1 MSLVDLGKR
10 LLEAARKG
18 QDDEVRTLMANGAPF
33 TTDWVIT
40 NTILLHAPALTSSPL
55 GTSPLHLAAQYGHY
69 STAEV
74 LLRAGVSRDARTKV
88 DRTPLHMAA
97 ADGHAHI
104 VELLVRNGAD
114 VNAKDMLKMT
124 ALHWAT
130 EHHHRDVVELLIK
143 YGADVH
149 AFSKF
154 DKSAFDIALEKNNP
168 EILVILQEAMQNK
181 GNAPPATSTVTMAT
195 PFIFTSGEVVNLAS
209 LVSSAS
215 TKTTTGDSRTSTVQF
230 SNSTTS
236 VLATLAALAE
246 ASAPLS
252 NSHRAAANSEEI
264 MEANSVDSA
273 IQQVVGSGGQRV
285 ITIVTDGVPLGNLQT
300 AIPTGGIGHPFIVT
314 VQDGQQVLT
323 VPAGQVA
330 EETIIEEEAEE
341 EGAAGELPVAKKQRR
356 EEVTDGVDEA
366 KEDPERELLQQQLQ
380 EANRRAQE
388 YRHQLLKKEQEAEQY
403 RLKLEAMSRQQP
415 DGTEI
420 AMVEEVAEVDALV
433 VREEVEGRG
442 TEVTGS
448 AGTAEPHADVAME
461 TVAS

>member
-33 TTDWVIT
+33 TTDW
-40 NTILLHAPALTSSPL
+40 L

-154 DKSAFDIALEKNNP
+154 DKSAFDIALEKKNA
-168 EILVILQEAMQNK
+168 EILVILQEAMQNQV
-181 GNAPPATSTVTMAT
+181 NAHPERANPVTVAT

-209 LVSSAS
+209 LVSSTN
-215 TKTTTGDSRTSTVQF
+215 TKTTS
-230 SNSTTS
+230 
-236 VLATLAALAE
+236 
-246 ASAPLS
+246 
-252 NSHRAAANSEEI
+252 ANSEEI
-264 MEANSVDSA
+264 IEGDSVDSS

-285 ITIVTDGVPLGNLQT
+285 ITIVTDGVPLGNIQT
-300 AIPTGGIGHPFIVT
+300 AVPAGSIGQPFIVT

-330 EETIIEEEAEE
+330 EETVIEEEEEEEAEKLPLTKKPRIE
-341 EGAAGELPVAKKQRR
+341 EMTNSGE
-356 EEVTDGVDEA
+356 ES
-366 KEDPERELLQQQLQ
+366 KEGTERELLQQQLQ

-403 RLKLEAMSRQQP
+403 RLKLEAIARQQP
-415 DGTEI
+415 NGVDFTV
-420 AMVEEVAEVDALV
+420 VEEVAEVDAV
-433 VREEVEGRG
+433 VVTEGELKERDAG
-442 TEVTGS
+442 VTVGA
-448 AGTAEPHADVAME
+448 AGTTGPHAGVSIE
-461 TVAS
+461 TVSS

>member
-33 TTDWVIT
+33 TTDW
-40 NTILLHAPALTSSPL
+40 
-55 GTSPLHLAAQYGHY
+55 
-69 STAEV
+69 
-74 LLRAGVSRDARTKV
+74 
-88 DRTPLHMAA
+88 
-97 ADGHAHI
+97 
-104 VELLVRNGAD
+104 NGAD

-154 DKSAFDIALEKNNP
+154 DKSAFDIALEKKNA
-168 EILVILQEAMQNK
+168 EILVILQEAMQNQV
-181 GNAPPATSTVTMAT
+181 NAHPERANPMTVAT

-209 LVSSAS
+209 LVSSTN
-215 TKTTTGDSRTSTVQF
+215 TKTTS
-230 SNSTTS
+230 
-236 VLATLAALAE
+236 
-246 ASAPLS
+246 
-252 NSHRAAANSEEI
+252 ANSEEI
-264 MEANSVDSA
+264 IEGDSIDSS

-285 ITIVTDGVPLGNLQT
+285 ITIVTDGVPLGNIQT
-300 AIPTGGIGHPFIVT
+300 AAPAGSIGQPFIVT

-330 EETIIEEEAEE
+330 EETVIEEEEEEEAEKLPLTKKPRIE
-341 EGAAGELPVAKKQRR
+341 EMTNSGE
-356 EEVTDGVDEA
+356 ES
-366 KEDPERELLQQQLQ
+366 KEGTERELLQQQLQ

-403 RLKLEAMSRQQP
+403 RLKLEAMARQQP
-415 DGTEI
+415 NGVDFT
-420 AMVEEVAEVDALV
+420 MVEEVAEVDAV
-433 VREEVEGRG
+433 VVTEGELKERDAGVTSGATG
-442 TEVTGS
+442 TTG
-448 AGTAEPHADVAME
+448 PHAGVSIE
-461 TVAS
+461 TVSS

>member
-33 TTDWVIT
+33 TTDW
-40 NTILLHAPALTSSPL
+40 L

-97 ADGHAHI
+97 ADGHTHI
-104 VELLVRNGAD
+104 VELLIRNGAD

-130 EHHHRDVVELLIK
+130 EHNHRDVVELLIK

-154 DKSAFDIALEKNNP
+154 DKSAFDIALDKNNP
-168 EILVILQEAMQNK
+168 ETLVMLQEAMQNQV
-181 GNAPPATSTVTMAT
+181 NTHPERTNPVANTVTVT
-195 PFIFTSGEVVNLAS
+195 SPFILASGEVLNLAS
-209 LVSSAS
+209 LVSSAN
-215 TKTTTGDSRTSTVQF
+215 TKTTSGDSDVSTVQF

-252 NSHRAAANSEEI
+252 NSNRATGNMEEI
-264 MEANSVDSA
+264 VEANSVDSA
-273 IQQVVGSGGQRV
+273 IQQVVGGGGQRV
-285 ITIVTDGVPLGNLQT
+285 ITIVTDGVPLGSLQ
-300 AIPTGGIGHPFIVT
+300 AAVPTSGLSQPFIVT
-314 VQDGQQVLT
+314 MQDGQQVLT
-323 VPAGQVA
+323 VPADQVA
-330 EETIIEEEAEE
+330 EETIIEDDDGAEE
-341 EGAAGELPVAKKQRR
+341 EEEPPAKKQKAEQSVNDL
-356 EEVTDGVDEA
+356 EEDKDS
-366 KEDPERELLQQQLQ
+366 DEREVLQQQLQ
-380 EANRRAQE
+380 EANRKAQE
-388 YRHQLLKKEQEAEQY
+388 YRSQLMKKEQEAEQY
-403 RLKLEAMSRQQP
+403 RLKLAAMVRQQP
-415 DGTEI
+415 NGAEVT
-420 AMVEEVAEVDALV
+420 VLEEVTEMDTV
-433 VREEVEGRG
+433 VVTTEDLEGSTMAVVEMDQP
-442 TEVTGS
+442 TDIAV
-448 AGTAEPHADVAME
+448 E
-461 TVAS
+461 TVTS

>member
-33 TTDWVIT
+33 TTDW
-40 NTILLHAPALTSSPL
+40 L

-97 ADGHAHI
+97 ADGHTHI

-168 EILVILQEAMQNK
+168 EILVILQEAMQNQV
-181 GNAPPATSTVTMAT
+181 NANPERANPVANTVTMAA

-215 TKTTTGDSRTSTVQF
+215 TKPTAGDSHTSTVQF

-252 NSHRAAANSEEI
+252 NSHRATANSEEI

-300 AIPTGGIGHPFIVT
+300 AIPAGSIGHPFIVT
-314 VQDGQQVLT
+314 MQDGQQVLT

-330 EETIIEEEAEE
+330 EETIIEEETEE
-341 EGAAGELPVAKKQRR
+341 EEAAEELPVAKKQRT
-356 EEVTDGVDEA
+356 EEVIDSMDEG
-366 KEDPERELLQQQLQ
+366 KEDIERELLQQQLQ

-420 AMVEEVAEVDALV
+420 TVVEEVAEVDAV
-433 VREEVEGRG
+433 VVTEEEVEGRG

-448 AGTAEPHADVAME
+448 VGTVEPHADVAME

>member
-33 TTDWVIT
+33 TTDW
-40 NTILLHAPALTSSPL
+40 L

-130 EHHHRDVVELLIK
+130 EYHHRDVVELLIK

-154 DKSAFDIALEKNNP
+154 DKSAFDIALEKNNA
-168 EILVILQEAMQNK
+168 EILVILQEAMQNQV
-181 GNAPPATSTVTMAT
+181 NANPERANPVTMAT

-209 LVSSAS
+209 LVSSAN
-215 TKTTTGDSRTSTVQF
+215 TKTTS
-230 SNSTTS
+230 
-236 VLATLAALAE
+236 
-246 ASAPLS
+246 
-252 NSHRAAANSEEI
+252 ANSEEI
-264 MEANSVDSA
+264 IEGNSVDSS

-285 ITIVTDGVPLGNLQT
+285 ITIVTDGVPLGNIQT
-300 AIPTGGIGHPFIVT
+300 AIPTGGIGQPFIVT
-314 VQDGQQVLT
+314 MQDGQQVLT

-330 EETIIEEEAEE
+330 EETIIEEEEE
-341 EGAAGELPVAKKQRR
+341 EAAEKLQLPLTKKPRV
-356 EEVTDGVDEA
+356 EEMADSVEES
-366 KEDPERELLQQQLQ
+366 KEGMERELLQQQLQ

-403 RLKLEAMSRQQP
+403 RLKLEAMARQQP
-415 DGTEI
+415 NGVGVDF
-420 AMVEEVAEVDALV
+420 AVLEEVAEVDAV
-433 VREEVEGRG
+433 VVTEGEMEERG
-442 TEVTGS
+442 TEATG
-448 AGTAEPHADVAME
+448 AGGTPEPHPGVSME
-461 TVAS
+461 TVSS

>member
-33 TTDWVIT
+33 TTDW
-40 NTILLHAPALTSSPL
+40 L

-154 DKSAFDIALEKNNP
+154 DKSAFDIALEKNNA
-168 EILVILQEAMQNK
+168 EILVILQEAMQNQV
-181 GNAPPATSTVTMAT
+181 NANPERANPVTSPVTMAA

-209 LVSSAS
+209 LVSSAN
-215 TKTTTGDSRTSTVQF
+215 TKTTS
-230 SNSTTS
+230 
-236 VLATLAALAE
+236 
-246 ASAPLS
+246 
-252 NSHRAAANSEEI
+252 ANSEEI
-264 MEANSVDSA
+264 LEGNSVDSS

-300 AIPTGGIGHPFIVT
+300 AIPTGGIGQPFIVT
-314 VQDGQQVLT
+314 MQDGQQVLT

-330 EETIIEEEAEE
+330 EETVIEEEEE
-341 EGAAGELPVAKKQRR
+341 EAAENLPLAKKPRI
-356 EEVTDGVDEA
+356 EEMTNSVEER
-366 KEDPERELLQQQLQ
+366 KEGSERALLQQQLQ

-403 RLKLEAMSRQQP
+403 RLKLEAMARQQP
-415 DGTEI
+415 NGVDIT
-420 AMVEEVAEVDALV
+420 MVEEVAEVDTV
-433 VREEVEGRG
+433 VVTEGEVEGRG
-442 TEVTGS
+442 TEMTG
-448 AGTAEPHADVAME
+448 APETTEPHTGVSMG
-461 TVAS
+461 TVSS

>member
-33 TTDWVIT
+33 TTDW
-40 NTILLHAPALTSSPL
+40 L

-130 EHHHRDVVELLIK
+130 EHHHREVVELLIK

-154 DKSAFDIALEKNNP
+154 DKSAFDIALEKNNA
-168 EILVILQEAMQNK
+168 EILVILQEAMQNQV
-181 GNAPPATSTVTMAT
+181 NANPERANPVTVAT

-209 LVSSAS
+209 LVSSAN
-215 TKTTTGDSRTSTVQF
+215 TKTTS
-230 SNSTTS
+230 
-236 VLATLAALAE
+236 
-246 ASAPLS
+246 
-252 NSHRAAANSEEI
+252 ANSEEI
-264 MEANSVDSA
+264 MEGNSVDSS

-285 ITIVTDGVPLGNLQT
+285 ITIVTDGVPLGNIQT
-300 AIPTGGIGHPFIVT
+300 AIPTGNIGQPFIVT
-314 VQDGQQVLT
+314 MQDGQQVLT

-330 EETIIEEEAEE
+330 EETVIEEEAEE
-341 EGAAGELPVAKKQRR
+341 TEKLPLTKKPRVEEMTNSVVEESKEG
-356 EEVTDGVDEA
+356 T
-366 KEDPERELLQQQLQ
+366 ERELLQQQLQ

-403 RLKLEAMSRQQP
+403 RLQLEAMARQQP
-415 DGTEI
+415 NGVDGTV
-420 AMVEEVAEVDALV
+420 VEAVAEAGAVA
-433 VREEVEGRG
+433 
-442 TEVTGS
+442 VTGRETADREAQVTG
-448 AGTAEPHADVAME
+448 AGGPPEPHTGVSME
-461 TVAS
+461 TVSS

>member
-33 TTDWVIT
+33 TTDW
-40 NTILLHAPALTSSPL
+40 L

-97 ADGHAHI
+97 ADGHTHI
-104 VELLVRNGAD
+104 VELLIRNGAD

-130 EHHHRDVVELLIK
+130 EHNHRDVVELLIK

-154 DKSAFDIALEKNNP
+154 DKSAFDIALDKNNA
-168 EILVILQEAMQNK
+168 ETLVMLQEAMQNQV
-181 GNAPPATSTVTMAT
+181 NMNPERSNPVTNTVTVAS
-195 PFIFTSGEVVNLAS
+195 PFILASGDVLNLAS
-209 LVSSAS
+209 FVSSAN
-215 TKTTTGDSRTSTVQF
+215 TKTTSGDSRVSTVQF

-252 NSHRAAANSEEI
+252 NSNRSSTNTEEI
-264 MEANSVDSA
+264 VEANSVDSA

-285 ITIVTDGVPLGNLQT
+285 ITIVTDGVPLGSLQT
-300 AIPTGGIGHPFIVT
+300 AIPTSGISQPFIVT
-314 VQDGQQVLT
+314 MQDGQQVLT

-330 EETIIEEEAEE
+330 EETVIEEEDDDDDVEE
-341 EGAAGELPVAKKQRR
+341 EEHPPAKKQKVDPNVNDL
-356 EEVTDGVDEA
+356 EENKDDN
-366 KEDPERELLQQQLQ
+366 EREMLQQQLQ
-380 EANRRAQE
+380 EANRKAQE
-388 YRHQLLKKEQEAEQY
+388 YRSQLMKKEQEAEQY
-403 RLKLEAMSRQQP
+403 RLKLEAMARQQP
-415 DGTEI
+415 NGAELTV
-420 AMVEEVAEVDALV
+420 VEEVAEVDAV
-433 VREEVEGRG
+433 VVSSEEME
-442 TEVTGS
+442 GS
-448 AGTAEPHADVAME
+448 AATVVETEQPTDIAVE
-461 TVAS
+461 TVTA

>member
-33 TTDWVIT
+33 TTDW
-40 NTILLHAPALTSSPL
+40 L

-154 DKSAFDIALEKNNP
+154 DKSAFDIALEKNNA
-168 EILVILQEAMQNK
+168 EILVILQEAMQNQV
-181 GNAPPATSTVTMAT
+181 NANPERANPVTMAT
-195 PFIFTSGEVVNLAS
+195 PFIFTSGEVVNFAS

-215 TKTTTGDSRTSTVQF
+215 TKTTS
-230 SNSTTS
+230 
-236 VLATLAALAE
+236 
-246 ASAPLS
+246 
-252 NSHRAAANSEEI
+252 ANSEEI
-264 MEANSVDSA
+264 IEGNSVDSS

-285 ITIVTDGVPLGNLQT
+285 ITIVTDGVPLSNIQT
-300 AIPTGGIGHPFIVT
+300 AIPAGGIGQPFIVT

-330 EETIIEEEAEE
+330 EEAVIEEEAEE
-341 EGAAGELPVAKKQRR
+341 AEKLPLTKKPRIEEMTNSVEESKEG
-356 EEVTDGVDEA
+356 T
-366 KEDPERELLQQQLQ
+366 ERELLQQQLQ

-403 RLKLEAMSRQQP
+403 RLKLEAMARQQP
-415 DGTEI
+415 NGVDF
-420 AMVEEVAEVDALV
+420 AMVEEVAEVDAV
-433 VREEVEGRG
+433 VVTEGEMEERE
-442 TEVTGS
+442 TEVTG
-448 AGTAEPHADVAME
+448 AVGTTEPHTGVSME
-461 TVAS
+461 TVST

>member
-33 TTDWVIT
+33 TTDW
-40 NTILLHAPALTSSPL
+40 L

-97 ADGHAHI
+97 ADGHARI
-104 VELLVRNGAD
+104 VDLLVRNGAD

-154 DKSAFDIALEKNNP
+154 DKSAFDIALEKNNA
-168 EILVILQEAMQNK
+168 EILVILQEAMHNQV
-181 GNAPPATSTVTMAT
+181 NAHPERAAPVTVAT
-195 PFIFTSGEVVNLAS
+195 PFLFTSGEVVSLAS
-209 LVSSAS
+209 LVSSAN
-215 TKTTTGDSRTSTVQF
+215 TKTASGGPHASSAAHF
-230 SNSTTS
+230 SNCTTS
-236 VLATLAALAE
+236 VLAPLAALAG
-246 ASAPLS
+246 ASAPLA
-252 NSHRAAANSEEI
+252 NSHRATANTEEI
-264 MEANSVDSA
+264 VEGNSVESS

-285 ITIVTDGVPLGNLQT
+285 ITIVTDGVPLSGIQT
-300 AIPTGGIGHPFIVT
+300 AIPAGGLGQPFIVT
-314 VQDGQQVLT
+314 MQDGQQVLT

-330 EETIIEEEAEE
+330 EETVIEEEEVETEKLPLTKKPRVEE
-341 EGAAGELPVAKKQRR
+341 MTDSV
-356 EEVTDGVDEA
+356 EEN
-366 KEDPERELLQQQLQ
+366 KEDTERELLQQQLQ

-403 RLKLEAMSRQQP
+403 RLRLEAMARQQP
-415 DGTEI
+415 NGVDF
-420 AMVEEVAEVDALV
+420 AVVEEVAEVDAV
-433 VREEVEGRG
+433 VVTEGEMEERD
-442 TEVTGS
+442 TEVTG
-448 AGTAEPHADVAME
+448 AEGTTEPHAGVSME
-461 TVAS
+461 TVSS